1 MGMTDDT
8 DFELRL
14 LRSAR
19 HELDAQSV
27 RRLSIDRA
35 FDALVARI
43 IRDGSS
49 HLSLAKTMSPRHR
62 RTPVHQ
68 HRIGAA

>member
-1 MGMTDDT
+1 MIEGGECRNPACQLD
-8 DFELRL
+8 R
-14 LRSAR
+14 RS
-19 HELDAQSV
+19 DAQSV